1 LIPLCPRNSEFISQC
16 IYISDSVYVYK
27 YQYVRL
33 SEYVPVSIFQDTV
46 YVYFSQCTVF
56 VIACSSIG
64 QYLSVNLFMS
74 GPMLTST
81 MLPMLSTQ
89 NLASADSRFRS
100 GEQSLLDNY
109 FSFKLPIKYFI
120 KYIFSG
126 FALLFGFDF
135 FYMDSICFSN

>member
-1 LIPLCPRNSEFISQC
+1 M
-16 IYISDSVYVYK
+16 YIS
-27 YQYVRL
+27 
-33 SEYVPVSIFQDTV
+33 VS
-46 YVYFSQCTVF
+46 VF

-135 FYMDSICFSN
+135 FIWIVYVFQIKLYIDPEMRYS